1 MKKSDL
7 HKKLHLSKETISH
20 IKGGFLL
27 INNQIHTLQPGQTG
41 NTCLCMT
48 YDPPCDSNRTHCEPV
63 QLTNEALN
71 K

>member
-1 MKKSDL
+1 MKKSNL
-7 HKKLHLSKETISH
+7 HKKLRLSKETVSH
-20 IKGGFLL
+20 IKGGF
-27 INNQIHTLQPGQTG
+27 ITVVGNPRTVVTGQTG

-63 QLTNEALN
+63 QFTNKAVN